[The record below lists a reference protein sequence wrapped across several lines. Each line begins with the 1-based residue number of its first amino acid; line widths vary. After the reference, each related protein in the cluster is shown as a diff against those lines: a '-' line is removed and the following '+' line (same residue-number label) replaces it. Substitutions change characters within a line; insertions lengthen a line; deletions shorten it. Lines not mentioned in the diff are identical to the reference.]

1 MLNKSVA
8 RRYAEAFF
16 SIAREA
22 GKVDEYQQEMEL
34 VVRTVDES
42 ELLKEYFAHL
52 LIPAKEKK
60 EVLNKLFA
68 GQISQNTLN
77 FVSMII
83 DKKRE
88 AYLDLI
94 TEQYTD
100 MADEQRNILKAEM
113 YSAHEIPDNDVQDLA
128 KRLSASTGKTVQL
141 KPLVDPSLL
150 GGIKVRIGDQIIDA
164 TVAKKLAMLK
174 NQMKQAKIS

>member
-16 SIAREA
+16 SIAQEN
-22 GKVDEYQQEMEL
+22 GKVDEYQQELEL
-34 VVRTVDES
+34 VVRTVAES
-42 ELLKEYFAHL
+42 ELLKEYLAHL

-68 GQISQNTLN
+68 GQISAHSLN
-77 FVSMII
+77 FVALII

-88 AYLDLI
+88 SYLALI
-94 TEQYTD
+94 TEEYID
-100 MADEQRNILKAEM
+100 MADEQRNILSAEM
-113 YSAHEIPDNDVQDLA
+113 YSAQEISAKDVQTLA
-128 KRLSASTGKTVQL
+128 KKLSAATGKIVRL
-141 KPLVDPSLL
+141 NPMVDPTLL

-164 TVAKKLAMLK
+164 TVAKKLEMLK
-174 NQMKQAKIS
+174 NQMKQAKIG

>member
-16 SIAREA
+16 SIAQES

-68 GQISQNTLN
+68 GQISRNTMN

-88 AYLDLI
+88 SYLALI
-94 TEQYTD
+94 TDQYID

-113 YSAHEIPDNDVQDLA
+113 YSAHDISENDVQDLA
-128 KRLSASTGKTVQL
+128 QRLSASTGKTVQL